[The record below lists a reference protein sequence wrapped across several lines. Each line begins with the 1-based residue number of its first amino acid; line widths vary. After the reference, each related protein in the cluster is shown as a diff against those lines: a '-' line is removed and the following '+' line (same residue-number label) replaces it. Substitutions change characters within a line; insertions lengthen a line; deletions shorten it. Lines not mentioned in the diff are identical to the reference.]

1 MHECVKSVYLCLDY
15 ENIRDVRIY
24 TPKLSE
30 WKASRSFLSL
40 IAKVVNDNR
49 RVDEYK
55 KVNCKINHRLSQI

>member
-55 KVNCKINHRLSQI
+55 VG